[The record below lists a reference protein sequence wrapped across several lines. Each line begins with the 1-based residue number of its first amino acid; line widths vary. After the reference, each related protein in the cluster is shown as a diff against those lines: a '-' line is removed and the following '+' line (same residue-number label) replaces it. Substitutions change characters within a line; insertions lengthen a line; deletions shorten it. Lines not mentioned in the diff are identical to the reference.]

1 MTEQPSRPDRQ
12 EDARQGADTGPGA
25 DPARPEGGRT
35 NAEAT
40 VDEDLGSQGTPSA

>member
-1 MTEQPSRPDRQ
+1 MTEQPNRPDRPDDP
-12 EDARQGADTGPGA
+12 EQGADRE
-25 DPARPEGGRT
+25 PARPEGGRT